1 MKFEG
6 FRRPRSNFYRLPNDW
21 FQTWQQVRR
30 QTGQAR
36 ILGALKITEYVMKW
50 TWGYGNYSDP
60 VRLSWTDFQ
69 EGRRTGDGRRH
80 DRGTGLSR
88 SALSSAITLAVQVG
102 LLERA
107 GSTYLPRLM
116 PPERDQD
123 GFLGGEEEKFQ
134 GFASPEANYFVVPA
148 IWTDLIADCTLETT
162 ILVVEYF
169 FRHTWGWR
177 GGWDKPCWM
186 TEEEIATG
194 RRKQSGDRY
203 DNGTGYSVRAV
214 HDALAE
220 AIRRG
225 WLVWRRSDS
234 GGREYALHLEG
245 MRVSDSGEFLLG
257 QAKQQ
262 KASAD
267 PVIGDQHSVV
277 PPISRDQQVAAL
289 EQQVR
294 RLTTLLLGLLRTLEN
309 AGFDVVNLL
318 PGREEVVPGNE
329 EVVPVSEEVVPVSE
343 EVVPV
348 SEEVVPPCNTTDTF
362 SDTYKQTPT
371 AANTGGLVAAVGIA
385 AAASLPE
392 DLQQKLEALGFRGV
406 KPMQELL
413 EAYRQ
418 DPTRVR
424 WWIEHLAVAR
434 AGDPRAGGFL
444 LQTVV
449 REKAPVPPL
458 IASPA
463 ATSPAGRC
471 SFCGGQGF
479 VLADV
484 PSGHPLYGQQI
495 PCPRCSN
502 GGGH

>member
-21 FQTWQQVRR
+21 FEVWRQIRR
-30 QTGQAR
+30 QTGQTR
-36 ILGALKITEYVMKW
+36 ILGALKVTEYVMKW

-80 DRGTGLSR
+80 DKGTGLSR

-116 PPERDQD
+116 SPERDQD
-123 GFLGGEEEKFQ
+123 GFLGGEEEEFR

-148 IWTDLIADCTLETT
+148 IWTDLIADCTLETA

-177 GGWDKPCWM
+177 GGWDQPCWM

-214 HDALAE
+214 HDALTE
-220 AIRRG
+220 AIRQG

-234 GGREYALHLEG
+234 GKREYALHLEG
-245 MRVSDSGEFLLG
+245 MRVSGDGEFLG
-257 QAKQQ
+257 YGKQE
-262 KASAD
+262 ASAN
-267 PVIGDQHSVV
+267 PVIGEHPVV
-277 PPISRDQQVAAL
+277 PPVSRDRQIEML

-294 RLTTLLLGLLRTLEN
+294 RLTMLLLGLLRTLEN
-309 AGFDVVNLL
+309 AGFDVVGLL
-318 PGREEVVPGNE
+318 PGNEEVVPVNE
-329 EVVPVSEEVVPVSE
+329 EVVPVSEEVVPVN
-343 EVVPV
+343 
-348 SEEVVPPCNTTDTF
+348 EEVVPPCNTDTF
-362 SDTYKQTPT
+362 SDTYKQTP
-371 AANTGGLVAAVGIA
+371 AATDTGGLVAAVGVA
-385 AAASLPE
+385 AGASLPE
-392 DLQQKLEALGFRGV
+392 DLRQKLETLGFRGV

-418 DPTRVR
+418 DPTRIR
-424 WWIEHLAVAR
+424 WWIEHLAAAR

-458 IASPA
+458 IAATEA
-463 ATSPAGRC
+463 ATPVAAGPGRC

-484 PSGHPLYGQQI
+484 SPGHPLHGQQI
-495 PCPRCSN
+495 PCPRCST
-502 GGGH
+502 GSGGH